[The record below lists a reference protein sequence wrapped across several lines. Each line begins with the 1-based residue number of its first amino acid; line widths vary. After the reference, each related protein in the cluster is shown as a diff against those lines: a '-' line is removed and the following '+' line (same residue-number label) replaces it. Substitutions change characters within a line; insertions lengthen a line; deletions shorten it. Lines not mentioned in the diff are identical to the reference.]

1 MLGRALKF
9 AVAAF
14 MCGQMVVIGHFIAR
28 GDLSKPDGP
37 IVEYKDF
44 VTILLTC
51 LAVMIAVATIFAAVA
66 AVWGFDFLKRE
77 TQAHAEAAAHVS
89 AEKIASERIEAI
101 LPGLV
106 EQAVRFQMQQ
116 GSNTSSGQNNSNDQ
130 ADQIADEVAK
140 GT

>member
-9 AVAAF
+9 AVAVF
-14 MCGQMVVIGHFIAR
+14 MCGQMVVIFHFIAR
-28 GDLSKPDGP
+28 GDLSKPDTP

-51 LAVMIAVATIFAAVA
+51 LGVMIAVATIFAAVA
-66 AVWGFDFLKRE
+66 AVWGFDLLKRE
-77 TQAHAEAAAHVS
+77 TQAHAETAAQAS
-89 AEKIASERIEAI
+89 AERIAHARIEAI

-106 EQAVRFQMQQ
+106 ERAVRFQMQQ
-116 GSNTSSGQNNSNDQ
+116 GPNVSSGQGTSEDQ

-140 GT
+140 EQ